1 MTTKTTTIDMADREE
16 INPLI
21 DSDRDTYR
29 VSDVLEAV
37 ALLVGAA
44 ADGNLSLTQTANHG
58 ISILLDTCAAA
69 LRQMQEAKP

>member
-21 DSDRDTYR
+21 DSDGDTYR
-29 VSDVLEAV
+29 VADALEAL
-37 ALLVGAA
+37 ALLVGMAGA
-44 ADGNLSLTQTANHG
+44 GDVSLNQTANHG
-58 ISILLDTCAAA
+58 ISIVLDTCAAA